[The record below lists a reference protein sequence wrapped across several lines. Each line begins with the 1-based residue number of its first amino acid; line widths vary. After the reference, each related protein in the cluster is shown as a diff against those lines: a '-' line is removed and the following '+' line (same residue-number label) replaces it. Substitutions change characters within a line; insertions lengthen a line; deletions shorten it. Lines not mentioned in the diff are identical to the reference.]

1 MTAHNESVISSSD
14 PKKTR
19 FLASARQQCWA
30 EGTASAMPG
39 PAPLRC
45 RNCGSN
51 KFIVPDHATNDRL
64 VRCAHCG
71 ETIGTWGEVRI
82 GLLEEAEEE
91 KAARRLKAHKAT

>member
-19 FLASARQQCWA
+19 FLCQATVQA
-30 EGTASAMPG
+30 EWTASAMPG

-64 VRCAHCG
+64 VRCAHSG